1 MKSLTKFKT
10 AFLFFA
16 AFSLFLTSCE
26 IEEEIPTKTRMEA
39 VWQVTEAYNQSGE
52 DILADVSFPL
62 VGFHLSSD
70 NTIISSA
77 GPMIMYIVYGDS
89 KYTEIA
95 SKIDQVFNYSS
106 LNFNGGEFFVGGGVQ
121 NRFTLEMKL
130 EGLPGQATLTT
141 LLDLLG
147 ITDDYWDVVIYHKF
161 MDVFVEIDPTGEK
174 MIWEFDDKTTAVYN
188 TKDNYGN
195 YILWNGWPVN
205 NFSKSRFVFTKKTK
219 DLKDLIIEH
228 GQ

>member
-1 MKSLTKFKT
+1 MITRKRIKLP
-10 AFLFFA
+10 LLLLA
-16 AFSLFLTSCE
+16 AFSVLLSACE
-26 IEEEIPTKTRMEA
+26 IEDTTPTKTRMES

-52 DILADVSFPL
+52 DILSKITFPI

-70 NTIISSA
+70 NTIISTA
-77 GPMIMYIVYGDS
+77 GPMMMYIVYGGN

-95 SKIDQVFNYSS
+95 SKVDQVFNYAS
-106 LNFNGGEFFVGGGVQ
+106 LNFNGGEFFVGGGIQ

-130 EGLPGQATLTT
+130 EGLPGQAALTT

-147 ITDDYWDVVIYHKF
+147 ITNDFWDVVIYHKF
-161 MDVFVEIDPTGEK
+161 MDVFVEFDQEGER
-174 MIWEFDDKTTAVYN
+174 MIWEFDDKTHAVYN

-205 NFSKSRFVFTKKTK
+205 NFSRSRFVFAKKTK
-219 DLKDLIIEH
+219 DLKDLVIEH